1 MKRILSIMLAAV
13 MLLSCAWVSAR
24 PVTGAEGTHAA
35 ACDAGAYDA
44 SICDA
49 SEELSLY
56 PSSMELPMFSYSS
69 GEKLRVFSYGEIVP
83 AEFFAWESSDTGV
96 VRVDQSGYLT
106 AVAPGEAVVR
116 ISDGDGG
123 CAESFITVVDD
134 EATPRLMDLDYEV
147 LETPFYST
155 EVGIG
160 PLCGGQ
166 PVAIK
171 RFINPPGCG
180 GGAEPDPNA
189 FIVSEGWTYTYAVVY
204 KFHVTDGLT
213 LRFET
218 SAAPGDTASN
228 AYICVF
234 DPYSYLWAYNG
245 GDAADPYGKLTVSFY
260 EEADFYLVIS
270 PRDHT
275 DDAGSG
281 NICLYVYDVTQPYAA
296 GDVDGDHYVTAL
308 DALTVMRA
316 AMGLAE
322 LDEESAAL
330 ADIGGDGFVGSDD
343 ALTIMRIAMGL
354 SGGPK

>member
-1 MKRILSIMLAAV
+1 MKRLLSMMLAAV
-13 MLLSCAWVSAR
+13 MLLSCAWANAR
-24 PVTGAEGTHAA
+24 PSAA
-35 ACDAGAYDA
+35 AQGVSGGVRCGAYGA
-44 SICDA
+44 RGGE
-49 SEELSLY
+49 EELSLF
-56 PSSMELPMFSYSS
+56 PAEMELPMFSYSS
-69 GEKLRVFSYGEIVP
+69 GERLRVFFGGEIIP
-83 AEFFAWESSDTGV
+83 ADLFTWESSDTGV
-96 VRVDQSGYLT
+96 VRVDQSGNLT
-106 AVAPGEAVVR
+106 AVAPGEAIVS
-116 ISDGDGG
+116 ISDGDDGY
-123 CAESFITVVDD
+123 AESVVTVVDD
-134 EATPRLMDLDYEV
+134 DATPRLMDLDYDV
-147 LETPFYST
+147 LETPFYSA

-166 PVAIK
+166 PVALK

-218 SAAPGDTASN
+218 SASTAPGAHASN

-245 GDAADPYGKLTVSFY
+245 GSAADPYGKLTVSFY
-260 EEADFYLVIS
+260 EEADFYLAIF
-270 PRDHT
+270 PQDHT

-281 NICLYVYDVTQPYAA
+281 NICLYVYDVTQPYDA
-296 GDVDGDHYVTAL
+296 GDVDGDHYITAI

-316 AMGLAE
+316 AMGLVE

-330 ADIGGDGFVGSDD
+330 ADIGGDGSVGSDD
-343 ALTIMRIAMGL
+343 ALAIMRIAMGL